1 MQSAQSRIYVYEA
14 VYRLMAGSS
23 PIATQQLL
31 DRSLRQ
37 RIAKSSI
44 ICAGKDRRN
53 SGGGERERA
62 FSLYVACKHLPQA
75 CLSSPGERAGMLQE
89 AAKTLEKIG
98 DKKRLQ
104 ECYTLMRSLG
114 NGTVT
119 N

>member
-1 MQSAQSRIYVYEA
+1 
-14 VYRLMAGSS
+14 MAGSS
-23 PIATQQLL
+23 PIITQQLL

-37 RIAKSSI
+37 RNPKSSI

-53 SGGGERERA
+53 CYENDRERA

-98 DKKRLQ
+98 DKKRLK
-104 ECYTLMRSLG
+104 ECYVLMRSLG